1 MAHISHR
8 MHTIHLNRV
17 WLTEKG
23 ASQKQNLIV
32 DDCQSLQKYGK
43 NAEKC
48 NTPWKPHFQFIHVF
62 SCTDKCTWMTHRKKL
77 MYFALKHSS
86 EMTLKTSKTLKNAHS
101 SNDAKT
107 PIIRTKLTATAT
119 LPRALSQSL
128 TPFSV
133 RWRNQPN
140 FCNNSASSLTR

>member
-48 NTPWKPHFQFIHVF
+48 NTLWKPHFQFINVF
-62 SCTDKCTWMTHRKKL
+62 SCTDKCTWMTHRNKL
-77 MYFALKHSS
+77 MYLALKHSS
-86 EMTLKTSKTLKNAHS
+86 EMTLKTSKTLKKCSQFEWCKNTNNQNKTHGY
-101 SNDAKT
+101 SNS
-107 PIIRTKLTATAT
+107 PSC
-119 LPRALSQSL
+119 SQP
-128 TPFSV
+128 PFSA